1 MNPRDAMGAV
11 VCCEEYSATDE
22 VRGGLVETGKYCS
35 LRVVEGNV
43 KSDGR
48 RVGDGGLDIGGE
60 G

>member
-1 MNPRDAMGAV
+1 M
-11 VCCEEYSATDE
+11 VCCKVCSGVED
-22 VRGGLVETGKYCS
+22 VCGGLVETGTNCS
-35 LRVVEGNV
+35 LRVEGKV

>member
-1 MNPRDAMGAV
+1 MNPKDATGVV
-11 VCCEEYSATDE
+11 VCCDACSATDE
-22 VRGGLVETGKYCS
+22 ARGELVETGKNCS

>member
-1 MNPRDAMGAV
+1 MGV
-11 VCCEEYSATDE
+11 EVCCEECSASDE
-22 VRGGLVETGKYCS
+22 ARGGLVETGKNCS

>member
-1 MNPRDAMGAV
+1 MGV
-11 VCCEEYSATDE
+11 EVCCEEYSGADE
-22 VRGGLVETGKYCS
+22 AIGRLLETGNNCS

>member
-1 MNPRDAMGAV
+1 MIPRDATGVV

-22 VRGGLVETGKYCS
+22 VRGGLVETCKNCS

>member
-1 MNPRDAMGAV
+1 MIGVV
-11 VCCEEYSATDE
+11 VCCEVCSAAEEAT
-22 VRGGLVETGKYCS
+22 GGLVETGKNCS
-35 LRVVEGNV
+35 LRVEGNV

>member
-1 MNPRDAMGAV
+1 MGV
-11 VCCEEYSATDE
+11 EVCCEACSGTDE
-22 VRGGLVETGKYCS
+22 AIGGLLEAGKNCS